1 MEYTISFREETYQS
15 LVNHLFQDRHK
26 ERAAYLLCGI
36 SKSDGETRLLVRDMI
51 LVADADIEESSASH
65 MKIHSGSYVQA
76 IKVARETK
84 QCFIFVH
91 SHPRGFPR
99 HSTQDDSEEEV
110 LFRTVYERAPDA
122 IHASM
127 VFSDPNM
134 PYARVWLAN
143 GSTASVSVI
152 RSIGNRF
159 RFFDDKD
166 GENAHPEFFD
176 RQIRAFGKDVQTMLQ
191 KLKIGIVGVGGTGS
205 AVAEQLIRLGVGTL
219 FVFDHDTLETTN
231 VNRVYGSHV
240 SDAGKTKVE
249 IIQRLAKDIGLGTSV
264 KAFQKPISFKS
275 TVEELKKCDVVFGCT
290 DDNWGRSILCRL
302 TTYYYIPVLDMGVK
316 IDSEDELIRSI
327 HGRTTVLIPGHACL
341 FCRGRI
347 NGQMLNSEI
356 AEATNPAEAA
366 ERRKE
371 GYIPELPDT
380 APAVIPFTTITA
392 STSVAEFLHR
402 ITGYLGSERETSEVV
417 HLFDQERIGKNR
429 RDVQQGCFCGDA
441 EHLGQGDVNTHSLGL
456 TWRNE
461 I

>member
-1 MEYTISFREETYQS
+1 MEYTISFREETYRN
-15 LVNHLFQDRHK
+15 LVEHLFQDRRK

-36 SKSDGETRLLVRDMI
+36 SRSDEEVRLLVRSMI
-51 LVADADIEESSASH
+51 PVADTDIVESSVSH
-65 MKIHSGSYVQA
+65 MKIRSRSYVQA
-76 IKVARETK
+76 IKVARETG
-84 QCFIFVH
+84 QGFIFVH
-91 SHPRGFPR
+91 SHPKGFPR
-99 HSTQDDSEEEV
+99 HSTQDDSEEEI
-110 LFRTVYERAPDA
+110 LFRTVYDRAPDS

-127 VFSDPNM
+127 VLSESDT

-143 GSTASVSVI
+143 GSTTPVSVI
-152 RSIGNRF
+152 RSVGNRF
-159 RFFDDKD
+159 RFFDDKN
-166 GENAHPEFFD
+166 GESTHPEFFD
-176 RQIRAFGKDVQTMLQ
+176 RQIRAFGKDVQTTLQ
-191 KLKIGIVGVGGTGS
+191 KLKVGIIGVGGTGS

-231 VNRVYGSHV
+231 VNRVYGSRV
-240 SDAGKTKVE
+240 SDAGKPKVE
-249 IIQRLAKDIGLGTSV
+249 IVRRLAEDIGLGTNV
-264 KAFQKPISFKS
+264 KTFQKPISFKS

-316 IDSEDELIRSI
+316 IDSNEEMIRSI
-327 HGRTTVLIPGHACL
+327 HGRTTVLVPGRACL

-347 NGQMLNSEI
+347 NGQMLSSEI

-366 ERRKE
+366 KQRKE

-380 APAVIPFTTITA
+380 APAVVPFTTITA

-402 ITGYLGSERETSEVV
+402 ITGYLGSERETSEIV

-429 RDVQQGCFCGDA
+429 RDVEPGCFCGNP
-441 EHLGQGDVNTHSLGL
+441 EHLGQGDVNAHSLGL

-461 I
+461 A